1 MRQSRFASLAALCL
15 VFAAARATAQTPA
28 ALQIARGAVD
38 KVEKT
43 KLTVKPRSADGKFEK
58 DLVLQLTGTSKI
70 TSVTT
75 QARAGKPALVQNE
88 IDAKDLQ
95 PKQAIAV
102 IYTDGPAGPVLLV
115 AVVQPVAP

>member
-1 MRQSRFASLAALCL
+1 MRQSRFASLAALFL

-38 KVEKT
+38 KIEKT

-102 IYTDGPAGPVLLV
+102 IYTDGPSGPVLLA